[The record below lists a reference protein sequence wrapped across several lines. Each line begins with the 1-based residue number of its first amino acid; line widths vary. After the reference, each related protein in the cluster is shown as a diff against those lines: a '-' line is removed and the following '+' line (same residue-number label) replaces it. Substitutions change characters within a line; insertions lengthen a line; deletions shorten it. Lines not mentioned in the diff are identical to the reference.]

1 MSFNDEVVRHVQHG
15 TQLYSLLVLPMNDEW
30 LWVLIRTDM
39 SPDFDSHC
47 GIRLAQGRVRQQE
60 QAWRDVQAAMAQAT
74 GKDVG

>member
-1 MSFNDEVVRHVQHG
+1 MQHG

-39 SPDFDSHC
+39 RPDIDSF
-47 GIRLAQGRVRQQE
+47 GTRVAQGRVRQQE
-60 QAWRDVQAAMAQAT
+60 QAWRDVQTAMAQAT